1 MITFVMNNTSRLIP
15 VIKQLKTIILL
26 ILLLMYKNHTRVLR
40 YNCIKFNGIY
50 QFNNNKRYFKIHP
63 KINMKKDEF
72 DENYDQYV
80 IATTLNV
87 CNNLSFLK
95 TAVLFRSM
103 FETFTAGLVGNITC
117 PSKIHVIMI

>member
-63 KINMKKDEF
+63 KLNIKKDQF
-72 DENYDQYV
+72 DENYEYYV
-80 IATTLNV
+80 IATTLSV
-87 CNNLSFLK
+87 CNKLSFLK
-95 TAVLFRSM
+95 TTVLLRSL
-103 FETFTAGLVGNITC
+103 FDSITASLDGNITC
-117 PSKIHVIMI
+117 PIIKNVLKI